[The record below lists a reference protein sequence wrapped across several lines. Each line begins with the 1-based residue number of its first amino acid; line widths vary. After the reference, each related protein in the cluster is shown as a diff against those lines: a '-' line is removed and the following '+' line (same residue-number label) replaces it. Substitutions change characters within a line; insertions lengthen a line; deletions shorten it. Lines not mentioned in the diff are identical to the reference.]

1 MAALCVAIKTMFA
14 IRTASIDEGIK
25 KFEIV
30 AAITACIDLVV
41 SIASVV
47 IGALHL
53 ISDECH
59 HAATFVLVNGCIT
72 LPFTLIAIALM
83 IARFYG
89 HSDFNIGASVD
100 KVEVDIVEVDV
111 VDTVVLESSF
121 MLKTSGIVIPT
132 AATSRIPIN
141 KGISSFFLLWTNP
154 FPSDISLKDVNLSF
168 FEWL

>member
-1 MAALCVAIKTMFA
+1 MAWVAAVKTMFA

-89 HSDFNIGASVD
+89 HSDFNIGGYYNIFAFLS
-100 KVEVDIVEVDV
+100 KFGLTFYAIPMFLPGKFEIGANSRSFKIVCF
-111 VDTVVLESSF
+111 SQ
-121 MLKTSGIVIPT
+121 
-132 AATSRIPIN
+132 RC
-141 KGISSFFLLWTNP
+141 LWKP
-154 FPSDISLKDVNLSF
+154 Y
-168 FEWL
+168 